1 MFVLGNSC
9 VRNIHVAIVE
19 NWATLE
25 VAIVHFFHEI
35 KRAVTQTAMLEI
47 EIRIDWASPDHVIER
62 TGLRFVETRV
72 QVHRDVRVI
81 QNCLHDW
88 RVAVARYCLKRM
100 IEIRIVCGEAQWQ
113 PSQDAGRQFGWV
125 DTPLLLCVA
134 GKKCFVQF
142 AANKTQRL
150 ILKRNR
156 VRNRCVGL

>member
-25 VAIVHFFHEI
+25 VAVVHFFHEI
-35 KRAVTQTAMLEI
+35 KRAVTQTTMLEI
-47 EIRIDWASPDHVIER
+47 EICINWASPDNVIER

-100 IEIRIVCGEAQWQ
+100 IEIRIVCGEAQRQ
-113 PSQDAGRQFGWV
+113 PSQDAGRQFG
-125 DTPLLLCVA
+125 
-134 GKKCFVQF
+134 
-142 AANKTQRL
+142 
-150 ILKRNR
+150 
-156 VRNRCVGL
+156 